1 MITAVYDGANV
12 FFYING
18 TADGTP
24 AYSSAQGT
32 NVNYITGNT
41 RGKNVGGHMYM
52 DELSIWNRSLTAE
65 EISYLYDNGNGMT
78 YLRCAQNSDC
88 GNVSVQRMCI
98 GNNVVDRT
106 TTPTCN
112 SGICS
117 MPTTDFIVQTCSYQC
132 ANGSCIYYSY
142 WAMENYT
149 FGGEKYPMLAAYS
162 NGILGNVGAI
172 KQGLNIISIPGVY
185 SALNFYDVDTAILAV
200 LFWDG
205 INFGLTQPLI
215 VSGDIT
221 GENIIGND
229 FIGKSYDAQTY
240 YSDRK

>member
-1 MITAVYDGANV
+1 
-12 FFYING
+12 
-18 TADGTP
+18 
-24 AYSSAQGT
+24 
-32 NVNYITGNT
+32 
-41 RGKNVGGHMYM
+41 
-52 DELSIWNRSLTAE
+52 
-65 EISYLYDNGNGMT
+65 MT

-117 MPTTDFIVQTCSYQC
+117 SSMPTTDFIVQTCSYQC

-149 FGGEKYPMLAAYS
+149 YEGNNYPMLAAYS

-172 KQGLNIISIPGVY
+172 KQGLYIIGTPSVSGVN
-185 SALNFYDVDTAILAV
+185 SQLNFYDVDAAALAV

-205 INFGLTQPLI
+205 INLQTNKPLI
-215 VSGDIT
+215 VGGDIA
-221 GENIIGND
+221 GDNIKGNNIIGNN

-240 YSDRK
+240 YSAEGIQGISASGTDCTITEIKGGIVTGANCI